1 MLFSLIESDFLR
13 ENTSDTSK
21 IIMRLS
27 VDEKN
32 LNNFVHFF
40 KKIIR
45 NMATKITK
53 SLSETFQKYGAE
65 KGIPNKQSFK

>member
-1 MLFSLIESDFLR
+1 
-13 ENTSDTSK
+13 
-21 IIMRLS
+21 MRLS
-27 VDEKN
+27 IDDKN

-53 SLSETFQKYGAE
+53 SLFETFQKYGAE
-65 KGIPNKQSFK
+65 KGTPKEHYK